1 MPVSHVT
8 LYTMA
13 KRKRIVPLNQRAG
26 SVGALVT
33 AMRAGGIVHSYKRRR
48 QRLITPYLTTRNRYR
63 LRSFTRIKKKKKR
76 RGQRVVANSSGT
88 THTTTRMI
96 VRKTPARQ
104 KFMRKLFKTNPV
116 LTKHI
121 NRFGFNWLG
130 ATAASKTIWYSVT
143 HLKFNNV
150 LDYFKR
156 RVIKPEQTTGSTS
169 NTFTST
175 TQLGNNPAT
184 TIYIGKCTFSYEIY
198 NPTNYI
204 ITVYIYDLVCK
215 HDTPFSISYSDATEI
230 VSSAP
235 ENCMYKGSTS
245 MVSASTANPI
255 WSVSDP
261 TAENSA
267 YWNTVGMKPT
277 DYHCFNTLWKVKG
290 MKKII
295 LPPASSHHHVVVFNP
310 KKKLTLGGFLYPNEN
325 IYDSSDYRYKRGLGG
340 LTQSTLFGFEGQVA
354 VENDT
359 ETDNTSIGT
368 LPGKIAVKC
377 IKKINVYNFPLTVE
391 QIISNN
397 DLVSSWVNPK
407 IFTDL
412 IEQTPGVPVEDGPGD

>member
-1 MPVSHVT
+1 
-8 LYTMA
+8 MA

-26 SVGALVT
+26 SLGALVS
-33 AMRAGGIVHSYKRRR
+33 AIRAGGIVHSYKRRR
-48 QRLITPYLTTRNRYR
+48 QPLITPYLRSKKNYR

-96 VRKTPARQ
+96 VRKTPGKQ
-104 KFMRKLFKTNPV
+104 KFMRKLFQNNPL

-130 ATAASKTIWYSVT
+130 ASAASKTIWYSVT

-150 LDYFKR
+150 LEFFKQR
-156 RVIKPEQTTGSTS
+156 IIAGGQNVGQVSSIAESTL
-169 NTFTST
+169 NV
-175 TQLGNNPAT
+175 GNNPSS

-215 HDTPFSISYSDATEI
+215 HDTPFSITYSDSTEV

-235 ENCMYKGSTS
+235 ENCMRKGSDY
-245 MVSASTANPI
+245 MVSASTSNRI
-255 WSVSDP
+255 WTIADP
-261 TAENSA
+261 TRENGSF
-267 YWNTVGMKPT
+267 WNSVGMKPT

-325 IYDSSDYRYKRGLGG
+325 IYDSGDYRYKRGLGG

-359 ETDNTSIGT
+359 ETDNTSVGT
-368 LPGKIAVKC
+368 LPGKIAIKC
-377 IKKINVYNFPLTVE
+377 IKKCNVYNFALNTE

-397 DLVSSWVNPK
+397 DLVGTFTNPK

-412 IEQTPGVPVEDGPGD
+412 IEQTPTAT

>member
-1 MPVSHVT
+1 
-8 LYTMA
+8 MA

-26 SVGALVT
+26 SIGALVS

-48 QRLITPYLTTRNRYR
+48 QPLITPYLNSRKNYR
-63 LRSFTRIKKKKKR
+63 LRTYTRLKKKKKR

-96 VRKTPARQ
+96 VRKTPGKQ
-104 KFMRKLFKTNPV
+104 KFMRKLFKNQPL
-116 LTKHI
+116 LTKHV
-121 NRFGFNWLG
+121 NRFGFSWLG
-130 ATAASKTIWYSVT
+130 ATAASKTIWYSIT

-150 LDYFKR
+150 LEFFKR
-156 RVIKPEQTTGSTS
+156 RIQTVGQNVGAMNSS
-169 NTFTST
+169 VDSELN
-175 TQLGNNPAT
+175 LGNNPAT
-184 TIYIGKCTFSYEIY
+184 TLYIGKCTFSYEIY

-215 HDTPFSISYSDATEI
+215 HDTPYNITYSDANEV

-235 ENCMYKGSTS
+235 ENCMRKSTTS
-245 MVSASTANPI
+245 MVASTATNPL
-255 WSVSDP
+255 WTVADP
-261 TAENSA
+261 TKENNSF
-267 YWNTVGMKPT
+267 WNTVGMKPT

-310 KKKLTLGGFLYPNEN
+310 KKKMTLGGFIYPNEN
-325 IYDSSDYRYKRGLGG
+325 IYDTADFRYKRGLGG
-340 LTQSTLFGFEGQVA
+340 ITQSTLFGFEGQLA
-354 VENDT
+354 TENDLNG
-359 ETDNTSIGT
+359 DNTSVGT

-377 IKKINVYNFPLTVE
+377 VKKVNVYNFALTAE
-391 QIISNN
+391 QIIADNSLKN
-397 DLVSSWVNPK
+397 SFTSPR

-412 IEQTPGVPVEDGPGD
+412 IEQAPGAV

>member
-1 MPVSHVT
+1 
-8 LYTMA
+8 
-13 KRKRIVPLNQRAG
+13 
-26 SVGALVT
+26 
-33 AMRAGGIVHSYKRRR
+33 
-48 QRLITPYLTTRNRYR
+48 
-63 LRSFTRIKKKKKR
+63 
-76 RGQRVVANSSGT
+76 
-88 THTTTRMI
+88 MI
-96 VRKTPARQ
+96 VRKTPGRQ
-104 KFMRKLFKTNPV
+104 KFMRKLFKNVPT
-116 LTKHI
+116 LTKHV

-150 LDYFKR
+150 LDYFNR
-156 RVIKPEQTTGSTS
+156 RIMSIGQQVGSVNPTAKS
-169 NTFTST
+169 SL
-175 TQLGNNPAT
+175 QIGNNPAS

-215 HDTPFSISYSDATEI
+215 HDTPFSITYSDANEV

-235 ENCMYKGSTS
+235 ENCMRKGSDS

-255 WSVSDP
+255 WAISDP
-261 TAENSA
+261 TAENNS

-277 DYHCFNTLWKVKG
+277 DYHCFNSLWKVKG

-325 IYDSSDYRYKRGLGG
+325 IYDSSDFRYKRGLGG

-354 VENDT
+354 VENET
-359 ETDNTSIGT
+359 TTDNTDVGT

-377 IKKINVYNFPLTVE
+377 IKKINVYNFPLVAE

-397 DLVSSWVNPK
+397 DLISSWTNPK

-412 IEQTPGVPVEDGPGD
+412 IEQNPGVPTEE